1 MRTDMGT
8 GASTWLL
15 NCVDGTPINGID
27 EMAPD
32 DAGGIYCGTA
42 DLDAIIKGE
51 RKRQEREAR
60 RGELFGLLEMAR
72 LANSTEQ
79 RAHPNRLSL
88 S

>member
-27 EMAPD
+27 EMALD
-32 DAGGIYCGTA
+32 GAGGIYCGTV

-72 LANSTEQ
+72 LANFTAR
-79 RAHPNRLSL
+79 RAHRNRLS
-88 S
+88 